1 MATYVETSLQVK
13 WERRND
19 LQHHMRKL
27 EAIRRRALPQRES
40 PVVLIRPSRL
50 NQSFSIERENLLLV
64 QRLMSISTRKRADQ
78 QRSFSVSLQKYVK
91 RRKWDQIFAE
101 NQKLSQKLGKVSSD
115 LSKRRQELSFHEM
128 ERYKQLTSKARR
140 LEMAERITRTRFT
153 KAGQRKPQSDSTCDM
168 VL

>member
-40 PVVLIRPSRL
+40 PVV
-50 NQSFSIERENLLLV
+50 LLV